1 MAEKHHNFGVRVRIR
16 IGTWVVRHE
25 FKRLRVRRKE
35 REGLNKVK
43 LSRIVKKR
51 IYFPPKNPKNFRE
64 FFLILNQHDLKYKFF
79 NVQRYLRSLSCS
91 VPVPA

>member
-51 IYFPPKNPKNFRE
+51 I
-64 FFLILNQHDLKYKFF
+64 
-79 NVQRYLRSLSCS
+79 
-91 VPVPA
+91 